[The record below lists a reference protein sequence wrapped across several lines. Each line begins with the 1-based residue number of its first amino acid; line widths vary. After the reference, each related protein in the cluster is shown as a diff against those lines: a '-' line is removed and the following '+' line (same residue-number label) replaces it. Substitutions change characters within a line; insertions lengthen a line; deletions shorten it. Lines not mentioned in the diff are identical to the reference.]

1 MIPSQQESCE
11 VFSLSL
17 FSARASASIIRRIR
31 NSRGWSDA
39 RVRKQLDNGRIRSV
53 QMNSVRHARILK
65 PDYAEKIYDEFD
77 RQIDEKVKPL
87 IKRIWRANL
96 KEHAGTQII
105 RYSPHGHYEPHT
117 DSGLDLNDRYFSVL
131 CYLNDDFEGGQTFF
145 PYLNYRAV
153 PTAGRAIVFP
163 SRYMHCAEPVVA
175 GEKFVVLTWVM
186 GPFPVEWI

>member
-1 MIPSQQESCE
+1 
-11 VFSLSL
+11 
-17 FSARASASIIRRIR
+17 
-31 NSRGWSDA
+31 
-39 RVRKQLDNGRIRSV
+39 
-53 QMNSVRHARILK
+53 MNSVRHARILK

-131 CYLNDDFEGGQTFF
+131 CY
-145 PYLNYRAV
+145 RAV